1 MNDVSLREFI
11 TGIMDERRLR
21 CGETMKAIKDD
32 LDFRFVSLQNDIER
46 ARRDMEPRLSKMNEL
61 RSEVTKDRSL
71 FLLRETYETQHE
83 DLRDR
88 VDRLEEFRGK
98 SLGLVIVVSM
108 VSGIVGAVA
117 ISILHPMF
125 TR

>member
-11 TGIMDERRLR
+11 KEIMDERRLR

-61 RSEVTKDRSL
+61 RSEVTKVRSL
-71 FLLRETYETQHE
+71 FLTRETYDTQHE
-83 DLRDR
+83 DLRNR